1 MLREKGEMGRMVEA
15 FKKTM
20 LTESFPTFILT
31 AFVALAGTFSAI
43 RLFQIA
49 LARKKIA
56 LHTAKVME
64 IYFHKVDKIP
74 VIVESIRKYAPES
87 EIYAELINL
96 HRKAIVTNA
105 FSVYDILETD
115 ARISAK
121 FRFLMRISVKIP
133 EISRDGNFLYARSL
147 WIFYESAGKDEL
159 FFLNEAIRDYEHLR
173 KTRARTF
180 FAALFPIREILPI
193 RP

>member
-1 MLREKGEMGRMVEA
+1 
-15 FKKTM
+15 M
-20 LTESFPTFILT
+20 LTESFPTLVFT
-31 AFVALAGTFSAI
+31 ALAALAGTFTAI

-115 ARISAK
+115 ARISGK

-147 WIFYESAGKDEL
+147 WMFYESASKDEL
-159 FFLNEAIRDYEHLR
+159 SLLEGEIQNYEHLR
-173 KTRARTF
+173 KTRGRTF
-180 FAALFPIREILPI
+180 FAALFPVREILSI
-193 RP
+193 RPQ